1 MDIVMSIVS
10 ILLDWVKKSEVLS
23 LGFPELT
30 NQTSYKN
37 PTSNRIEMTCELTS
51 SSLHLEGII
60 LEDVEGAG

>member
-1 MDIVMSIVS
+1 MDIVMLIVS
-10 ILLDWVKKSEVLS
+10 ILLDSIKKSEVLS

-30 NQTSYKN
+30 NQTSSNN
-37 PTSNRIEMTCELTS
+37 PTSKRIEMTCKLTS